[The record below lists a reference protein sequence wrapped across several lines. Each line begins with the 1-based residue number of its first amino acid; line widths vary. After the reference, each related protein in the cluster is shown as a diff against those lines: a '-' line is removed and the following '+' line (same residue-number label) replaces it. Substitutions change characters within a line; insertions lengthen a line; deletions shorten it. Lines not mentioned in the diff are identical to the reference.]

1 MNPAEGRDPRF
12 ANTVVWNGSVMM
24 SGGDKDHVVYTHKGV
39 GATTDAF
46 GSGTPTGYYIR
57 KFSHRQLAGN
67 WFVGT
72 SQAFDLIR
80 YAEILLNY
88 AEAVNEYYGPDHED
102 VLGEYTISP
111 LAVLK
116 LLRERA
122 GIDAGK
128 DGRYG
133 LAEDIDKDYVKMRDA
148 IRLERRI
155 ELAFEGHRFFDV
167 RRWMIAE
174 ETENKQMHGFEITK
188 SITEKGKKVPVR
200 KHTFRKA
207 MYFLPIPYKETV
219 KSDDL
224 VQNPYY
230 E

>member
-1 MNPAEGRDPRF
+1 M
-12 ANTVVWNGSVMM
+12 
-24 SGGDKDHVVYTHKGV
+24 
-39 GATTDAF
+39 
-46 GSGTPTGYYIR
+46 
-57 KFSHRQLAGN
+57 
-67 WFVGT
+67 
-72 SQAFDLIR
+72 
-80 YAEILLNY
+80 LNY

>member
-1 MNPAEGRDPRF
+1 MLFAWNVVLNWLSRDI
-12 ANTVVWNGSVMM
+12 V
-24 SGGDKDHVVYTHKGV
+24 
-39 GATTDAF
+39 
-46 GSGTPTGYYIR
+46 
-57 KFSHRQLAGN
+57 
-67 WFVGT
+67 
-72 SQAFDLIR
+72 
-80 YAEILLNY
+80 
-88 AEAVNEYYGPDHED
+88 
-102 VLGEYTISP
+102 
-111 LAVLK
+111 
-116 LLRERA
+116 
-122 GIDAGK
+122 
-128 DGRYG
+128 
-133 LAEDIDKDYVKMRDA
+133 
-148 IRLERRI
+148 
-155 ELAFEGHRFFDV
+155 FDV